1 MKSILEF
8 LGIRKKPNGFQKF
21 DYTCEIIEAISNSN
35 LTDEEKRNALNGVE
49 SLCWRNPH
57 KFFSKENYEYILK
70 KLNKVK
76 PIENKDSKETKI
88 LSDVINEIK
97 DNAKEDD
104 VICVYFIKDNR
115 CNFVSCCY
123 KDTLENDTEKYKNCK
138 VKHYDKLKIE
148 THTELYIVTYT
159 HCIEIE
165 KEF

>member
-21 DYTCEIIEAISNSN
+21 DYTCEVIEAISNSN

-49 SLCWRNPH
+49 SLCWRNPY
-57 KFFSKENYEYILK
+57 KFFSKDNYEYILK

-123 KDTLENDTEKYKNCK
+123 KDILENDTEKYKNCK

-148 THTELYIVTYT
+148 THTELYIVTHTYY
-159 HCIEIE
+159 IEIE